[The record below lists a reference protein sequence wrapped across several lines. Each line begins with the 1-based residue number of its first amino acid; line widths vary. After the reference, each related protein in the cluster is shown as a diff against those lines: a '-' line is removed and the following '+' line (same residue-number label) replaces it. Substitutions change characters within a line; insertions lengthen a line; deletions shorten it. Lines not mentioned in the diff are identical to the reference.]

1 VSNLDYFVSEYIRT
15 MLWAETDNSTES
27 GGSPLDDNYTDE
39 DLSPEAMTRIRQD
52 CQNFLDRAGKLIEY
66 AIPNLLHP
74 HPCDSWGYA
83 AHDFWLNRNGH
94 GCGFWDG
101 DWSVTSTDDP
111 DLIADQLDKIA
122 ESFGE
127 CNVEVGDDGKLYLL

>member
-1 VSNLDYFVSEYIRT
+1 MRNLDYFVSEYIRT

-27 GGSPLDDNYTDE
+27 GGSPLDDNCDA
-39 DLSPEAMTRIRQD
+39 DNLSQSAVTRIYHD
-52 CQNFLDRAGKLIEY
+52 CFVFLEKAGDLITFAESSLE
-66 AIPNLLHP
+66 NP

-83 AHDFWLNRNGH
+83 AHDFWLTRNGH

-101 DWSVTSTDDP
+101 DWRVTSTDDP
-111 DLIADQLDKIA
+111 DLIADQLTKIA
-122 ESFGE
+122 KSFGE